1 MVILSN
7 DEGEFLLKRENS
19 LIRRKSQME
28 EFSTKREPN
37 VWNNIS
43 LVLELFCSRSWNISI
58 WRESLFR
65 WRGRDTFD
73 LWGITLLSCLF
84 SLNLLSAEVLPLTYG
99 NRKYELLL

>member
-37 VWNNIS
+37 V
-43 LVLELFCSRSWNISI
+43 
-58 WRESLFR
+58 
-65 WRGRDTFD
+65 
-73 LWGITLLSCLF
+73 
-84 SLNLLSAEVLPLTYG
+84 
-99 NRKYELLL
+99 